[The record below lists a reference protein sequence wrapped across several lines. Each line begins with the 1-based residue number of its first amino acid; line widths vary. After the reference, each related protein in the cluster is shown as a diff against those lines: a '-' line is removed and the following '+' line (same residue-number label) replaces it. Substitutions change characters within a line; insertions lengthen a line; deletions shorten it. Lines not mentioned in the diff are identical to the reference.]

1 MQDYELRDRIEA
13 VQNAEGEGTELVT
26 LSVPA
31 SKDLQSVRQRIEQE
45 YAGAENIKSDQ
56 TRDRVQQALGRIRR
70 ILRRYEHTPESGLVA
85 YAGVIDGDLTEFVF
99 DSLPSPVTESRYEC
113 ASEFVTEPIA
123 HAIEPANTYGLLI
136 VERGGAALGE
146 LRGDRVIPLRE
157 FESQVM
163 GKTRAGGQSAQ
174 RFARERERQKHEFF
188 EKVGDAARDAFGE
201 PDPVDGLLLGGAT
214 ITRNEFA
221 EQNYLDH
228 RLQDSILG
236 SYAVD
241 HASEQGLS
249 ELVERGQQAIL
260 DKDRQQ
266 AREALDRFY
275 KGLQEGNQGA
285 VEYGRENIATALE
298 YGAVDTLLLS
308 EELPTDTIREHE
320 KRAEEMGGTALV
332 VSSDFER
339 GEQLESVF
347 GGMAATLRF
356 PIN

>member
-31 SKDLQSVRQRIEQE
+31 DKDLQSVRQRIEQE
-45 YAGAENIKSDQ
+45 YAGAENIKSDR
-56 TRDRVQQALGRIRR
+56 TRERVQQALGRIRR
-70 ILRRYEHTPESGLVA
+70 ILRRYESTPESGLVA

-146 LRGDRVIPLRE
+146 LRGDRVIPIRE
-157 FESQVM
+157 IESQVM

-188 EKVGDAARDAFGE
+188 EKVGDAAQDAFGD
-201 PDPVDGLLLGGAT
+201 PDPVDGLLLGGTT
-214 ITRNEFA
+214 ITRNEFV
-221 EQNYLDH
+221 EGGYLDH
-228 RLQDSILG
+228 RLQDRLLG
-236 SYAVD
+236 AYSVD

-249 ELVERGQQAIL
+249 ELVDKGQQAIL

-266 AREALDRFY
+266 ARDALDRFY
-275 KGLQEGNQGA
+275 KGLRDGGDGV
-285 VEYGRENIATALE
+285 VEYGEENVATALE

-308 EELPTDTIREHE
+308 ESLATDTIRDLEERTEE
-320 KRAEEMGGTALV
+320 KGGTALV
-332 VSSDFER
+332 VSTDFEQ
-339 GEQLESVF
+339 GEQLQSVF